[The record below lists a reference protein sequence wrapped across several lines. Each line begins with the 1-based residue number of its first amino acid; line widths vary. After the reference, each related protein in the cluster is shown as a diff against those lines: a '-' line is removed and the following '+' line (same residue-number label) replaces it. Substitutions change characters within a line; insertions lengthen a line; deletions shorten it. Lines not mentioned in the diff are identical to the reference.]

1 MYMVNFCWRPGVIT
15 SRDSGS
21 IDRFPSENA
30 ARQKLAEIRRSLP
43 PWLRSAVVRRHEKS
57 WPL

>member
-21 IDRFPSENA
+21 IDGFPSEDA

-43 PWLRSAVVRRHEKS
+43 PWLRSAVVRRH
-57 WPL
+57 